1 MIEFNCGLQSSP
13 ICDIEVG
20 ASSVEGFGVPTL
32 PQYPMLALRKLE
44 NEKGSVFSRC
54 HVPSSSTRPTRYLRT
69 MTNCYLRVAENSKH
83 YTEEKVEKAPDV
95 SRNTATAR
103 RLAKIKCRNIR
114 FSKDCAEERSKHQT
128 GPIFPEFQHG
138 SLFEEHWRRGI
149 SQSFSAPSST
159 PQRFRHRFPPLLCRL
174 SPEPCERGRAASL
187 PVVHP
192 VFVSSRDKPSS
203 ECTKYD
209 IPLLLP
215 RPGPQCC
222 QPTGWRFV
230 ASCTT
235 LRTRS
240 CAVSGVGSRSGCSV
254 VAHNACSR
262 PLLGLAVL
270 CFIIRLVIR
279 LSSQASSVGPPAT
292 PRPPGLNR
300 MRVQVRP
307 VQALT
312 RIEVCPW
319 IEARSTWKTQT
330 DTRHRSIDEP
340 SPAPVRPIR
349 AAKRSTSDGRTVR
362 VLPTLV
368 SFFVEQENSSRGP
381 HDPRRRSCP
390 SMQPRVFCP
399 LVFIPS
405 PVIAFFLFAGAPVE
419 FHSCLQYNNMLS
431 VNTSSTALA
440 HCSKI
445 QVYGCLADSVAER
458 GK

>member
-32 PQYPMLALRKLE
+32 PQYPMLASRKPE

-103 RLAKIKCRNIR
+103 RLAKIKCRNTR

-192 VFVSSRDKPSS
+192 VFISSRDKPSS
-203 ECTKYD
+203 ECTVKSD

-254 VAHNACSR
+254 LAHNACSR

-270 CFIIRLVIR
+270 CFTIRLVIR

-312 RIEVCPW
+312 RIEVCPGSRY
-319 IEARSTWKTQT
+319 EAHGKPRLTPATGPLPSRLPHQSAQFEPRKDQHQMGERYVYCPLLSPFLSNKRTPVEVHMTLGVGLVLQCNPVFSAPWSSFHRLSLLSSSLSVLQSSSTLVFNTT
-330 DTRHRSIDEP
+330 TCFP
-340 SPAPVRPIR
+340 STPARPPWR
-349 AAKRSTSDGRTVR
+349 MVQNFKYTVA
-362 VLPTLV
+362 LPT
-368 SFFVEQENSSRGP
+368 
-381 HDPRRRSCP
+381 
-390 SMQPRVFCP
+390 
-399 LVFIPS
+399 
-405 PVIAFFLFAGAPVE
+405 A
-419 FHSCLQYNNMLS
+419 
-431 VNTSSTALA
+431 
-440 HCSKI
+440 
-445 QVYGCLADSVAER
+445 
-458 GK
+458 